1 MISLSLFSIMES
13 ENEKRK
19 DGIYNTWL
27 FSVYHVFILQKKK
40 TKMGTTDHISIF
52 RFLFDDYKKGK
63 GCFFYSLSIFYYEIE
78 KTKNERT
85 VYTRIGSALYTRCGP
100 LSFVVYYLD

>member
-1 MISLSLFSIMES
+1 MITLSLFSIMES

-52 RFLFDDYKKGK
+52 RFLFDNYKKGK
-63 GCFFYSLSIFYYEIE
+63 GCFFTLFLFSIM
-78 KTKNERT
+78 K
-85 VYTRIGSALYTRCGP
+85 
-100 LSFVVYYLD
+100 